1 MNDKLKDS
9 LSENNALTIEKETIW
24 LSKLIDHRL
33 ESFFENKKFKNLDA
47 PILTDDESNYAKFI
61 KNNHLNFL
69 ERLTLIVSISVFFF
83 TTNF

>member
-33 ESFFENKKFKNLDA
+33 ESFFENKKFK
-47 PILTDDESNYAKFI
+47 
-61 KNNHLNFL
+61 
-69 ERLTLIVSISVFFF
+69 
-83 TTNF
+83 